1 MPNTAG
7 AGVTLPTADGS
18 SAVVTATNGI
28 FVNAST
34 VNSSYSIASGFN
46 GLSVGPMTVAS
57 GAVVTIASGQRWVV
71 L

>member
-18 SAVVTATNGI
+18 AAVVTATNGI
-28 FVNAST
+28 LVNSST
-34 VNSSYSIASGFN
+34 VNTSYSIASGFN